1 LPVSLLVLLLTL
13 MITFGGKFGGLD
25 DMIGLLSAVL
35 PSVMEVAGRF
45 LPEDKEKRAAAEREI
60 EAQLTM
66 HLAKI
71 DLAQLDINKTEAAHR
86 SIFVAGWRPFIGWSM
101 GIAMTW
107 TYVVM
112 PIAQFILAQTG
123 HLVDLPALDMSEMMP
138 VLMGMLGLG
147 GLRSFEKYKKVSK

>member
-1 LPVSLLVLLLTL
+1 
-13 MITFGGKFGGLD
+13 
-25 DMIGLLSAVL
+25 MIGLLSAVL

-60 EAQLTM
+60 EAQLTT

-86 SIFVAGWRPFIGWSM
+86 SVFVSGWRPMIGWTC
-101 GIAMTW
+101 GAAMALNFLIFPLASF
-107 TYVVM
+107 V
-112 PIAQFILAQTG
+112 LAQTG
-123 HLVDLPALDMSEMMP
+123 HLVELPNLDMTQMMP

-147 GLRSFEKYKKVSK
+147 GLRTVEKIKQVSK

>member
-1 LPVSLLVLLLTL
+1 ML
-13 MITFGGKFGGLD
+13 GL
-25 DMIGLLSAVL
+25 ISAIM

-60 EAQLTM
+60 QAKLTDSLAQV
-66 HLAKI
+66 
-71 DLAQLDINKTEAAHR
+71 DLAQLGINKVEAAHR
-86 SIFVAGWRPFIGWSM
+86 SVFVAGWRPFLGWSM
-101 GIAMTW
+101 GVAMTW

-123 HLVDLPALDMSEMMP
+123 HLVDLPALNTGELMP

-147 GLRSFEKYKKVSK
+147 GLRSWEKVKGVAR

>member
-1 LPVSLLVLLLTL
+1 
-13 MITFGGKFGGLD
+13 
-25 DMIGLLSAVL
+25 MIGLLSAVL

-60 EAQLTM
+60 EAQLTT

-86 SIFVAGWRPFIGWSM
+86 SVFVSGWRPFIGWSC
-101 GIAMTW
+101 GAAM
-107 TYVVM
+107 
-112 PIAQFILAQTG
+112 ALNFIVFPLASFVLAQTG
-123 HLVDLPALDMSEMMP
+123 HLVELPTLDMSQMMP

-147 GLRSFEKYKKVSK
+147 GLRTVEKLKQVSK